1 MDVNTERRK
10 IMNYKFKTK
19 PYAHQIKAL
28 EMSWDKPYFAYFME
42 MGTGKSKVL
51 IDNISM
57 LYDNGKINGVLIVA
71 PKGVVKNWYE
81 NEIPTHMV
89 DHIEHK
95 TVLWQP
101 LITKKQTAALDS
113 LFETGEDLHI
123 LVMNVEALS
132 TQKGVDFAQKF
143 LFSHRAMMAIDES
156 TTIKNPEAKRT
167 KNICQLGL
175 ATKYNRILTG
185 SPVTKSPLDLYKQC
199 EFLMPGLLGHESY
212 YTFRTRYAVM
222 KTANFG
228 GRSVQIVVGYQRLD
242 ELAEKLKEFSYRVLK
257 DECLDLPK
265 KTFMK
270 RVVTLTPDQLRVYK
284 EMSRLAL
291 ANFNGKMMTT
301 ATVLTQLMRLQQI
314 TCGNFTADDGTMHE
328 LATNRLPELLDLLD
342 EVEGK
347 VVIWANFQR
356 DVHRIIEA
364 INKKFGPDTF
374 VDYYGLTP
382 QEDRQKN
389 IKKFQDP
396 DSAVRFFIG
405 TTQTG
410 GYGITLT
417 AASTMIY
424 YSNGYDLEKRQQS
437 EARIDRIGQERP
449 MTYID
454 IICEKTVDTRIVKAL
469 RKKVNIA
476 TQIMGEELK
485 EWI

>member
-1 MDVNTERRK
+1 MK
-10 IMNYKFKTK
+10 YKFKTT
-19 PYAHQIKAL
+19 PYEHQLKAL
-28 EMSWDKPYFAYFME
+28 EMSWNKPYFAYFME

-81 NEIPTHMV
+81 SEIPTHLV

-95 TVLWQP
+95 TVLWQSN
-101 LITKKQTAALDS
+101 INQTQQKKLNT

-123 LVMNVEALS
+123 LIMNVEALS
-132 TQKGVDFAQKF
+132 TKKGVDFAEKF
-143 LFSHRAMMAIDES
+143 LLSHRSMMAIDES

-167 KNICQLGL
+167 KNICKLGL
-175 ATKYNRILTG
+175 STKYNRILTG

-199 EFLMPGLLGHESY
+199 DFLMPELLGHSSY
-212 YTFRTRYAVM
+212 YSFRTRYAVM
-222 KTANFG
+222 RTANFG
-228 GRSVQIVVGYQRLD
+228 GRSVQIVVGYRNLN
-242 ELAEKLKEFSYRVLK
+242 ELSEKLKPFSYRVLK
-257 DECLDLPK
+257 DDCLDLPK
-265 KTFMK
+265 KTYMK
-270 RVVTLTPDQLRVYK
+270 RTVSLTTEQSKAYRQMK
-284 EMSRLAL
+284 EMAL
-291 ANFNGKMMTT
+291 ASFNGKMMTT

-314 TCGNFTADDGTMHE
+314 TCGNFVADDGTMVD
-328 LATNRLPELLDLLD
+328 LDTNRIPELMDLLD

-347 VVIWANFQR
+347 VVIWAHFQK
-356 DVHRIIEA
+356 DVNRIIKE
-364 INKKFGPDTF
+364 ISKKYGENSY
-374 VDYYGLTP
+374 VDYYGKTL

-396 DSAVRFFIG
+396 RSPVRFFVG

-417 AASTMIY
+417 AASTMVY

-437 EARIDRIGQERP
+437 EARIDRIGQEKP
-449 MTYID
+449 MTYVD
-454 IICEKTVDTRIVKAL
+454 IICEDTVDDRIVQAL
-469 RKKVNIA
+469 RKKVDIA

-485 EWI
+485 AWI

>member
-1 MDVNTERRK
+1 MK
-10 IMNYKFKTK
+10 YKFKTK
-19 PYAHQIKAL
+19 PYEHQLKAL

-81 NEIPTHMV
+81 SEIPTHLV

-95 TVLWQP
+95 TVLWQSN
-101 LITKKQTAALDS
+101 INQKQQKKLNT

-123 LVMNVEALS
+123 LIMNVEALS
-132 TQKGVDFAQKF
+132 TKKGVDFAEKF
-143 LFSHRAMMAIDES
+143 LFSHRSMMAIDES

-167 KNICQLGL
+167 KNICKLGL
-175 ATKYNRILTG
+175 STKYNRILTG

-199 EFLMPGLLGHESY
+199 DFLMPELLGHSSY
-212 YTFRTRYAVM
+212 YSFRTRYAVM
-222 KTANFG
+222 RTANFG
-228 GRSVQIVVGYQRLD
+228 GRSVQIVVGYRNLN
-242 ELAEKLKEFSYRVLK
+242 ELSEKLKPFSYRVLK
-257 DECLDLPK
+257 DDCLDLPK
-265 KTFMK
+265 KTYMK
-270 RVVTLTPDQLRVYK
+270 RTVSLTTEQSKAYRQMK
-284 EMSRLAL
+284 EMAL
-291 ANFNGKMMTT
+291 ASFNGKMMTT

-314 TCGNFTADDGTMHE
+314 TCGNFVADDGTMVD
-328 LATNRLPELLDLLD
+328 LDTNRIPELMDLLD

-347 VVIWANFQR
+347 VVIWAHFQK
-356 DVHRIIEA
+356 DVNRIIKE
-364 INKKFGPDTF
+364 ISKKYGENSY
-374 VDYYGLTP
+374 VDYYGKTL

-396 DSAVRFFIG
+396 RSPVRFFVG

-417 AASTMIY
+417 AASTMVY

-437 EARIDRIGQERP
+437 EARIDRIGQEKP
-449 MTYID
+449 MTYVD
-454 IICEKTVDTRIVKAL
+454 IICEDTVDDRIVQAL
-469 RKKVNIA
+469 RKKVDIA

-485 EWI
+485 AWI